1 MGAAP
6 RGPVPAGRHPL
17 QCATPTPVAVWSLFL
32 FISGIQK
39 LKQSGRPQDADLW
52 RVPGKRGA
60 SEVQEGGWRRE
71 AGGRPGRTGSF
82 PGWGS
87 GGGIQPTQAKSQL
100 PTRHRRGLRGQRRP
114 RPCPDALLGQARGL
128 QEEQSPRPQ
137 GGRPA

>member
-1 MGAAP
+1 MGAAL

-17 QCATPTPVAVWSLFL
+17 QCATPPSPRGRVVMWSLFL

-60 SEVQEGGWRRE
+60 SEEQEGGKRRE

-82 PGWGS
+82 PGWGR
-87 GGGIQPTQAKSQL
+87 GGGVQPTQAKSQL

-114 RPCPDALLGQARGL
+114 RPCPNAIPGQARG
-128 QEEQSPRPQ
+128 RPQ